1 MSRRH
6 LFGLALVLTGTL
18 QGCAGL
24 GEGDFACPGYPSK
37 PLCLSTAEVYR
48 LTDGYALPQDAL
60 PQDALQRPTRNGT
73 RGRKDSA
80 FLERF

>member
-1 MSRRH
+1 MRRRH

-18 QGCAGL
+18 NGCAGL
-24 GEGDFACPGYPSK
+24 GEGNFACPGYPSK

-48 LTDGYALPQDAL
+48 LTDGSAL
-60 PQDALQRPTRNGT
+60 PQDALQRPTPNGT
-73 RGRKDSA
+73 HGRKDSA

>member
-1 MSRRH
+1 MRRRH

-18 QGCAGL
+18 NGCAGL

-48 LTDGYALPQDAL
+48 LTDGYGLPQPVPKA
-60 PQDALQRPTRNGT
+60 PTRTAAPRPESGV
-73 RGRKDSA
+73 
-80 FLERF
+80 FLETLR

>member
-1 MSRRH
+1 MRRVH
-6 LFGLALVLTGTL
+6 LVGMALVLTGTL

-48 LTDGYALPQDAL
+48 LTDGYTL
-60 PQDALQRPTRNGT
+60 PQDALQRPTPNGT
-73 RGRKDSA
+73 NGRKDSA

>member
-1 MSRRH
+1 MRRRH

-18 QGCAGL
+18 NGCAGL

-48 LTDGYALPQDAL
+48 LTDGYALPQAVL
-60 PQDALQRPTRNGT
+60 KPPPGKGAPRPESGV
-73 RGRKDSA
+73 
-80 FLERF
+80 FLETFR

>member
-1 MSRRH
+1 MRRRH

-48 LTDGYALPQDAL
+48 LTDGYALPQPVPKA
-60 PQDALQRPTRNGT
+60 PTRNGAP
-73 RGRKDSA
+73 RREDA
-80 FLERF
+80 VFLETF

>member
-1 MSRRH
+1 MRRRH

-24 GEGDFACPGYPSK
+24 GEGDFACPGHPSK

-48 LTDGYALPQDAL
+48 LTDGYALPQTL
-60 PQDALQRPTRNGT
+60 LKPPPGNGAPRREDEVFGET
-73 RGRKDSA
+73 
-80 FLERF
+80 FQ

>member
-1 MSRRH
+1 MRRLH
-6 LFGLALVLTGTL
+6 LFGLALALIGTL

-48 LTDGYALPQDAL
+48 LTDGYALPQAVLKLPPGKGAPGREDAV
-60 PQDALQRPTRNGT
+60 
-73 RGRKDSA
+73 
-80 FLERF
+80 FLETF

>member
-1 MSRRH
+1 MRRRR

-48 LTDGYALPQDAL
+48 LTDGYALPQTVL
-60 PQDALQRPTRNGT
+60 KSPKGNGAP
-73 RGRKDSA
+73 RSGDGV
-80 FLERF
+80 FLEMFR

>member
-1 MSRRH
+1 MRRRH
-6 LFGLALVLTGTL
+6 LFGLAVALIGTL

-48 LTDGYALPQDAL
+48 LTDGYPMPQLVPKA
-60 PQDALQRPTRNGT
+60 PTRNAAPRPESGV
-73 RGRKDSA
+73 
-80 FLERF
+80 FLETMQ